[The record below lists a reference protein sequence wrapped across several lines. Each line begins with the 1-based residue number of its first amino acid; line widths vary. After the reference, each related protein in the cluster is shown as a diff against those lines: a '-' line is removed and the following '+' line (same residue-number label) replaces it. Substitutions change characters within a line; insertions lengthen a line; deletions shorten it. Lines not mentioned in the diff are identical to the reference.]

1 MILNGLVVI
10 FSMKKVEPSKRKQYV
25 LKWGTSIFWGLFLP
39 DIDPNNNKYS
49 ASQYLF
55 PQKN

>member
-39 DIDPNNNKYS
+39 DIDPSNNKYS

-55 PQKN
+55 P